1 MIIPSLFIDTFAIPT
16 LSCVHIGDEVFRGP
30 RLVTIRGLPSGC
42 ESFSYSCSSIA
53 VVNSPC
59 FKKVKFDDRLSDPTK
74 TPPKTTIF
82 CNQHSLTLLHI
93 NNNHFLPSCIF
104 INPFYPIHYNCY
116 PTTNWHPG
124 SLIKVFS
131 KKICHL
137 SLTFYSH
144 EVVLPF
150 LRFLC
155 LIYIPFCFS
164 DIHKL
169 SSYLYSMF

>member
-16 LSCVHIGDEVFRGP
+16 LSCVHFGDEVFRGP

-93 NNNHFLPSCIF
+93 NNNNHFLPSCIF

-116 PTTNWHPG
+116 PSTNWHPG
-124 SLIKVFS
+124 SLITSFRRKYVTCLLPS
-131 KKICHL
+131 TRMKL
-137 SLTFYSH
+137 FY
-144 EVVLPF
+144 PF
-150 LRFLC
+150 
-155 LIYIPFCFS
+155 
-164 DIHKL
+164 
-169 SSYLYSMF
+169 